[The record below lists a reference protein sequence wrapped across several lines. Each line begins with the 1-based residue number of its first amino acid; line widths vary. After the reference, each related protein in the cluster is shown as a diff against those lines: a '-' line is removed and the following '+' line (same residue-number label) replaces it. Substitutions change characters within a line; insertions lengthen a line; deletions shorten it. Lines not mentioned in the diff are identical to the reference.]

1 VPRNDSLQDD
11 RPPTASKLAAAGS
24 RAAGVTRA
32 AFVGRSPAASG
43 LALVVAGVLAAA
55 GAWVVGTG
63 VGADALADRT
73 VETLTAQAVDGGV
86 VRAGAALAGLGALA
100 GLAGAGLVP
109 AALLGAAPVFGA
121 AVTRSGAEHE
131 LLGST
136 HVVSLSEAVLDA
148 TGAAAAVG
156 APLAL
161 LGFAVGVAVRRSA
174 GLAVSLDVQRT

>member
-1 VPRNDSLQDD
+1 VPRSTSLPDD
-11 RPPTASKLAAAGS
+11 RPPTASRLAAAGS
-24 RAAGVTRA
+24 RAASAARA

-43 LALVVAGVLAAA
+43 LALVAAGVLAAA

-73 VETLTAQAVDGGV
+73 VETLTAQTVDGGV
-86 VRAGAALAGLGALA
+86 VRAGAALAGLGTLA
-100 GLAGAGLVP
+100 GLVGAGLVP
-109 AALLGAAPVFGA
+109 AALLGVAPVFGA
-121 AVTRSGAEHE
+121 GVTRWGTEHE

-136 HVVSLSEAVLDA
+136 HVVPLSEAALDA
-148 TGAAAAVG
+148 TGAAVVVG

-174 GLAVSLDVQRT
+174 GLAVSAGVQRT